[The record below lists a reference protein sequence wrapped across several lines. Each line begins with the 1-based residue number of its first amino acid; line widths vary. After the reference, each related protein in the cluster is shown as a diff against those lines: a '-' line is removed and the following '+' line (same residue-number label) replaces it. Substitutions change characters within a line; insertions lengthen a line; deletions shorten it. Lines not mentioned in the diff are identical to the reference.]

1 MNAAVSNKLATTDL
15 SKEAEAYLTT
25 KAKLA
30 LSKKSLS
37 QIIKYDSG
45 EVFISTYF
53 GAKVPFSQVDDGIK
67 LVAGE
72 INKLAHNDQIHSCL
86 SNFIRLD
93 LSPETTGYFDENGD
107 PKEMETVVLCYVL
120 VPEQK
125 YKELEAQMESM
136 KRFGF
141 NEWR

>member
-1 MNAAVSNKLATTDL
+1 MNAAISNSLATTDL
-15 SKEAEAYLTT
+15 SKEAELYLTT

-30 LSKKSLS
+30 LSKKSVS
-37 QIIKYDSG
+37 QIVKYDSG
-45 EVFISTYF
+45 EVFICTYF
-53 GAKVPFSQVDDGIK
+53 GVKIPFSQVEDGIK

-72 INKLAHNDQIHSCL
+72 INKLAHNDEIHSCL

-93 LSPETTGYFDENGD
+93 LSPETTGYFDEFGT

-125 YKELEAQMESM
+125 YNQLASQ
-136 KRFGF
+136 
-141 NEWR
+141 NERVGKDWF